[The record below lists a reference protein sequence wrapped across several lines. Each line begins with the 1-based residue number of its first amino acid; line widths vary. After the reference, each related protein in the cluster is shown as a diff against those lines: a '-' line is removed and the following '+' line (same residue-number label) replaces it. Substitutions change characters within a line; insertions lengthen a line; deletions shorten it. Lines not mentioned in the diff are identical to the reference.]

1 MEYIKENLKSVKER
15 ISRAEEKS
23 GRQNGSVTLIAVS
36 KTYPPELINEAIEN
50 GVTDIGENRVQ
61 ELMEKYDKV
70 KSVRWHLIGH
80 LQKNKVK
87 YIIDKIALIHSVDSL
102 ALAEEINKQAKK
114 IGKIQEILLEV
125 NVSGEKSKFGLTPK
139 DCLAAAEEISK
150 LENVRIRGLMT
161 VAPNTDDE
169 ELLRSVF
176 SGLKQISLDIKENL
190 ADTIDMS
197 ILSMGMTND
206 FPIAIE
212 CGATMVRVG
221 TGIFGKRSAL
231 ERGY

>member
-23 GRQNGSVTLIAVS
+23 GRQKGSVTLIAVS
-36 KTYPPELINEAIEN
+36 KTYPPELINEAIES

-70 KSVRWHLIGH
+70 KNVRWHLIGH

-87 YIIDKIALIHSVDSL
+87 YIIDKIELIHSVDSL

>member
-23 GRQNGSVTLIAVS
+23 GRQKGSVTLIAVS

-61 ELMEKYDKV
+61 EIMEKYDKV
-70 KSVRWHLIGH
+70 KNVRWHLIGH

-87 YIIDKIALIHSVDSL
+87 YIIDKIELIHSVDSL

-125 NVSGEKSKFGLTPK
+125 NVSGEESKFGLTPK
-139 DCLAAAEEISK
+139 DCLAAAGEISK